1 MSGKTYPRLTRP
13 PGQSLFLLGVRGVGK
28 STWARRQFP
37 DASHID
43 LLDEARYQDY
53 LADPS
58 LFAADLQSA
67 PPGSWVVV
75 DEIQRLPNLLNEVHR
90 HIEDRRLNFALLGSS
105 ARKLKAAGVNLL
117 AGRALRK
124 IMHPLTP
131 AELGDDFDLEAALD
145 TGTIPLV
152 WVAGERRP
160 VLESYVRLYLR
171 EEIRAEG
178 LVRNLPGFARFLPI
192 AALYHGQVVNISGIA
207 RDCGVARTT
216 VQGYL
221 DILEDTLLAF
231 RLPAFQPRLRVRER
245 RHPKLYWVDPGLVR
259 AVKKLH
265 GPIAPEERGALLE
278 GWVLHLLRALAP
290 SALPGGGCAPCCRL
304 KTRTALQ
311 SETLPVQWPAVDM
324 RPGRALP
331 VAGPGAQALVRRRLS
346 ERFVATFAMAPI
358 MVWTPVRPGRR
369 GVRTDRALLL
379 ALLSHSSFGTSPI
392 ARRDGHGQHHDRN
405 LDDDVK
411 TRLRVRAAEHS
422 RSMEEEVRIILREAV
437 NDGKAG
443 PWDLAKFTRECFAPL
458 GGVELKLPPRGPAD
472 RGGRLPDCRHI
483 PLARRHPG
491 DAERAGFRGY
501 GTRCRRS
508 LDGCADLTHAIGAL
522 NKASLHGSDN
532 RCAPS

>member
-1 MSGKTYPRLTRP
+1 MANNTYPRLSCP
-13 PGQSLFLLGVRGVGK
+13 PGQSFFLLGVRGVGK
-28 STWARRQFP
+28 STWAKRQFP
-37 DASHID
+37 DAPRID

-58 LFAADLQSA
+58 LFAADLQPA

-117 AGRALRK
+117 AGRALHRT
-124 IMHPLTP
+124 MHPFTP
-131 AELGDDFDLEAALD
+131 AELGGDFDLDVALD

-152 WVAGERRP
+152 WVAQERRA

-192 AALYHGQVVNISGIA
+192 AALCHGQTVNISAIA

-245 RHPKLYWVDPGLVR
+245 HHPKLYWVDPGLVR

-278 GWVLHLLRALAP
+278 GWVLHLLRAHGEQGQLFDDLHYWAP
-290 SALPGGGCAPCCRL
+290 HPANRTEVDFLLRRSGELVAIEVKSRLRYHTGMLQGLRAIEDLPG
-304 KTRTALQ
+304 
-311 SETLPVQWPAVDM
+311 
-324 RPGRALP
+324 
-331 VAGPGAQALVRRRLS
+331 
-346 ERFVATFAMAPI
+346 
-358 MVWTPVRPGRR
+358 
-369 GVRTDRALLL
+369 
-379 ALLSHSSFGTSPI
+379 I
-392 ARRDGHGQHHDRN
+392 ARRILVYGGKRSFRTGDGM
-405 LDDDVK
+405 DVWS
-411 TRLRVRAAEHS
+411 TDQLQQALAE
-422 RSMEEEVRIILREAV
+422 
-437 NDGKAG
+437 N
-443 PWDLAKFTRECFAPL
+443 
-458 GGVELKLPPRGPAD
+458 
-472 RGGRLPDCRHI
+472 
-483 PLARRHPG
+483 
-491 DAERAGFRGY
+491 
-501 GTRCRRS
+501 
-508 LDGCADLTHAIGAL
+508 AL
-522 NKASLHGSDN
+522 W
-532 RCAPS
+532 P